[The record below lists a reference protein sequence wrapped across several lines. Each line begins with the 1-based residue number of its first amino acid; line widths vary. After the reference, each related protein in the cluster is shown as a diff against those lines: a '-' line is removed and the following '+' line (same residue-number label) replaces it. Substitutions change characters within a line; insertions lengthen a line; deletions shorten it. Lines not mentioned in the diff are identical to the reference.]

1 MNDEPIEID
10 LTEVL
15 GLDQA
20 VDLIL
25 SSVLE
30 VCGNY
35 RTHAVEQGFSEEA
48 AEEMAVTLHGV
59 AVTRIFVG
67 SMAVVG

>member
-1 MNDEPIEID
+1 MDTPIEID

-35 RTHAVEQGFSEEA
+35 RAHAIERGFSEEA

-67 SMAVVG
+67 SMAVVS

>member
-1 MNDEPIEID
+1 MDTPIEID

-20 VDLIL
+20 VNLLL

-30 VCGNY
+30 VCASY
-35 RTHAVEQGFSEEA
+35 RVHAIEQGFSEEA

-59 AVTRIFVG
+59 AMTRLFIG
-67 SMAVVG
+67 SMATVG